1 MATENHGVPVRIRVP
16 PLEKILQNARKRKSS
31 GYVAGAHLLQPDVGK
46 PAQFTTA
53 RWLNPCGMFPT
64 SRLAR
69 ASYSSLRSAQDQTVL
84 GEFLAYR
91 LDGTHHAFVVVRQKP
106 NARDEQCGEAGRR
119 VEPGKH
125 SQSTEP
131 STPTRAAVC
140 RSASILHFGRDG
152 DRRLSISLDHLGLPY
167 LPRSLSKFP
176 ERRRER
182 PGCSPG

>member
-1 MATENHGVPVRIRVP
+1 MT
-16 PLEKILQNARKRKSS
+16 
-31 GYVAGAHLLQPDVGK
+31 
-46 PAQFTTA
+46 
-53 RWLNPCGMFPT
+53 RWFNPCGMFPT

-84 GEFLAYR
+84 GEFLAHR
-91 LDGTHHAFVVVRQKP
+91 LDGTHYVLVVVRQKP
-106 NARDEQCGEAGRR
+106 NARDEQRGEAGRR

-125 SQSTEP
+125 SQSTEQ

-140 RSASILHFGRDG
+140 RSASILHFGWDG

-167 LPRSLSKFP
+167 PPRSGSLSKFP
-176 ERRRER
+176 EGRRER